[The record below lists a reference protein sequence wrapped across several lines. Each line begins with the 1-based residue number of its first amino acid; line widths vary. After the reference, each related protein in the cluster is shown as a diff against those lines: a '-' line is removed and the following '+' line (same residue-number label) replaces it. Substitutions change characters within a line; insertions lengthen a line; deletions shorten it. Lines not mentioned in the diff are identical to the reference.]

1 METIG
6 EEEGE
11 DLRTSTNVRVRVE
24 SKDSR
29 RSESLNLIM
38 RTNSKQVIEELVVE
52 ETEFDM
58 TEDQS

>member
-11 DLRTSTNVRVRVE
+11 DLRTSTNLRVRVE

-29 RSESLNLIM
+29 RSESLNLMM
-38 RTNSKQVIEELVVE
+38 RTDSKQVIEELVVE